1 MPDEESHLAGLPLF
15 TPAILLLGGREPW
28 PIFAL
33 TYANEPMMSSFLLLK
48 PWWTFVDDFFSKIR
62 VLLW

>member
-1 MPDEESHLAGLPLF
+1 MLGEETHLAGLPLF

-33 TYANEPMMSSFLLLK
+33 TSANEPMMSSFLRLK
-48 PWWTFVDDFFSKIR
+48 PWWTFFDDFFSNIR
-62 VLLW
+62 VLPW